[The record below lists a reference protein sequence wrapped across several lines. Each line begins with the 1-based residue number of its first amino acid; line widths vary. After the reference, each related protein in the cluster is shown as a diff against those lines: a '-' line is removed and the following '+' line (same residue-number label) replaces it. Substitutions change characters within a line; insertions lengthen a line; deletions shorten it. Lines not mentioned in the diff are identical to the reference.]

1 MEYII
6 YDSEKD
12 TEGFDFSDEQN
23 NLNVEMDGGWGC
35 MIVIADL
42 GLWDGRHKG
51 YRMMGGKTVNMAFSA
66 FQGDFYKLVYDS
78 DTDDV
83 KGIDHHHDGTNY
95 YTFREVRRGKDI
107 SELQDLIYSEKATQ
121 EDIDKYTKPLGKYV
135 RKVYG
140 WKKTK
145 PKKTA

>member
-1 MEYII
+1 MEHII

-12 TEGFDFSDEQN
+12 TEGFDFEDEQA
-23 NLNVEMDGGWGC
+23 NLDVELDGGYGC

-51 YRMMGGKTVNMAFSA
+51 YRMIAGLTVNVALGV
-66 FQGDFYKLVYDS
+66 FQGDSYKLVYDS

-83 KGIDHHHDGTNY
+83 KGVDSHHDGTNY
-95 YTFREVRRGKDI
+95 YTFREVRKGKDI

-135 RKVYG
+135 RRVYG

-145 PKKTA
+145 PKKAA